1 MLPFAFWHQT
11 YCEDLLILAIFWWDY
26 LIVTCQWLPP
36 KVLAT
41 KFFEDG
47 HWSGPFAND
56 QIFLRRCDNVTRRSD
71 QVILKLRR
79 FQGHNPNSCYILL
92 IFFCGNS
99 QLLCVSIWH
108 EILKTRLL
116 TRIPTLWLSTIRI
129 VTRLW
134 WSEKSSHCNNQ
145 NCNCQNCDKQNC
157 DGTFN
162 NLPWASPRGVARS
175 YQTINKSS
183 PTLRNTPSTPSY
195 NPTLLQGALIADITR
210 FSGRCCALAITP
222 WFYTTSFSS
231 GWLLGACECCWLCR
245 QCAIAS
251 VPSAKCQVLVGKMHQ
266 MQLVLASPAPTQPP

>member
-1 MLPFAFWHQT
+1 MRLFDRYLPVAASQSFGDKILWRWSLVRQDHLQMIKSFWEGVIMSPEEVIRSFWNWQDSKTTIQTLAT
-11 YCEDLLILAIFWWDY
+11 YCW
-26 LIVTCQWLPP
+26 
-36 KVLAT
+36 
-41 KFFEDG
+41 
-47 HWSGPFAND
+47 
-56 QIFLRRCDNVTRRSD
+56 
-71 QVILKLRR
+71 
-79 FQGHNPNSCYILL
+79 
-92 IFFCGNS
+92 FFCGNS
-99 QLLCVSIWH
+99 RLLCVFSIWH

-145 NCNCQNCDKQNC
+145 NCNCQNCDNQNC

-162 NLPWASPRGVARS
+162 IMPWASLRGVARS

-183 PTLRNTPSTPSY
+183 QTLRNTPATLSY
-195 NPTLLQGALIADITR
+195 NPTLLQGTLIADITR

-251 VPSAKCQVLVGKMHQ
+251 VPSAKCWWEKC
-266 MQLVLASPAPTQPP
+266 TRCN